1 MTQRQ
6 VSTRLDLSTCYYP
19 YDSLRGDKSLEFG
32 YRLDIDPHEDLYRVI
47 ALCIVEVI
55 LAILVY
61 KGAIPVDQFYGLS
74 MLIVGYLVGRVRGKK
89 EE

>member
-1 MTQRQ
+1 LY
-6 VSTRLDLSTCYYP
+6 LDL
-19 YDSLRGDKSLEFG
+19 
-32 YRLDIDPHEDLYRVI
+32 DPHEDRNRII
-47 ALCIVEVI
+47 ALCIVEAI

-89 EE
+89 GE